1 ILFGSSFPWQNSGS
15 GRLLYIGSQPF
26 HPFPFPLPNPPH
38 RLASRA
44 RRRGVRTPRPRHH
57 RSVAPANDHAFPV
70 GERVGRERT
79 GQDARVQADVV
90 VVGGGAGAVGAAV
103 RRGGGCRGGA
113 PGDGDAADGGGRGV
127 RGAGARDGRRRRR
140 APRRALQRHLCPRL
154 RALQQPRDGLQVR
167 RDGVRHQGERSHRC
181 RQVVPHAER
190 HPRQGHPERLRE
202 EAGKPLPEPAQ
213 GPSRTRPH
221 QGPLRAIPRHR
232 GFIV

>member
-1 ILFGSSFPWQNSGS
+1 VQYVTGQTADPLRIFLPMAKFRFRPTPIH
-15 GRLLYIGSQPF
+15 RQPAF
-26 HPFPFPLPNPPH
+26 SPFSLPPPQPPTQTSKP
-38 RLASRA
+38 RAEA
-44 RRRGVRTPRPRHH
+44 RRSHTSPRVLGLSPRHH

-103 RRGGGCRGGA
+103 RRGGGRRGGA

-167 RDGVRHQGERSHRC
+167 RDGVRHQGER
-181 RQVVPHAER
+181 PID
-190 HPRQGHPERLRE
+190 PKFLRDLSSFFLSLSLAP
-202 EAGKPLPEPAQ
+202 AG
-213 GPSRTRPH
+213 
-221 QGPLRAIPRHR
+221 
-232 GFIV
+232 IVCFAL